1 MQKNI
6 FLVVCGEFLEMNYT
20 RRLLKWMTVIIGTSR
35 LQP

>member
-20 RRLLKWMTVIIGTSR
+20 RRLQILMTAIIDTSR
-35 LQP
+35 L